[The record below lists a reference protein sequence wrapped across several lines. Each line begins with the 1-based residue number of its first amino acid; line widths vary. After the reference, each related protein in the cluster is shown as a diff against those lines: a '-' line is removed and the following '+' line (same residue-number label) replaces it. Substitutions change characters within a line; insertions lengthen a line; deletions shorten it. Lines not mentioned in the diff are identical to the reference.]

1 MRLRHAV
8 AILQRNIASMSATST
23 QANCVPGIAGIEQ
36 LAEDVG
42 IWTECERQPLKT
54 RLNQCTELFLE
65 IALNREGH
73 GAFLHY
79 ASRICGL
86 DSLSALGREF
96 ESISQSW
103 FVAKNLCFKGAIK
116 ETPRLIPRIQARLH
130 AIAAQERNTLEA
142 LAAHSHTLS
151 KS

>member
-1 MRLRHAV
+1 MRLRHVV

-23 QANCVPGIAGIEQ
+23 RANCVPGVAGIEQ

-42 IWTECERQPLKT
+42 TWAVCEKQDLKVH
-54 RLNQCTELFLE
+54 LNQCTELFLDV
-65 IALNREGH
+65 ALDREGH
-73 GAFLHY
+73 GAFLCH
-79 ASRICGL
+79 ASQVCGHAG
-86 DSLSALGREF
+86 LSVLGREF

-116 ETPRLIPRIQARLH
+116 ETPKLIPRIQARLR
-130 AIAAQERNTLEA
+130 AIAAQERHA
-142 LAAHSHTLS
+142 LKVLASHSHTLS